1 MWYLCGEPHDSGGR
15 NGSPLRQCVCAGML
29 DLKFLKIYIFI
40 YFSLFFLKIGQRH
53 GGFLGIIQRALARA
67 SAHIW
72 FERSEVKDRETV
84 AKR

>member
-1 MWYLCGEPHDSGGR
+1 MRMRWYVG
-15 NGSPLRQCVCAGML
+15 
-29 DLKFLKIYIFI
+29 FKIFKNLYIYLLFI
-40 YFSLFFLKIGQRH
+40 IFLKIGQRH